1 MEKIDRLGWAA
12 GLSFTAYGLRV
23 GVRVNDERVLADAV
37 ARLPPGWQPTA
48 APVERL
54 YSIVAGGA
62 GSRAGVRRF
71 NLLYSDAERIAR
83 VKDFA
88 ELLDVFES
96 HLRFDIALNTPRRVF
111 VHAGAVGWRG
121 RAIVIPGRTF
131 TGKSTLVAELVR
143 MGATYYSD
151 EYAVLDARGRVHP
164 FAKQLSLR
172 EPETHRQI
180 DTAVEQLGGKIG
192 VKPLHVGAVVLT
204 EYREGAS
211 WRPRRLSPGRGA
223 LSMFNHTV
231 SAMRR
236 PALAIEALGR
246 ATATAPVLKGSRGD
260 ARSTAEAILRRLAG

>member
-1 MEKIDRLGWAA
+1 
-12 GLSFTAYGLRV
+12 
-23 GVRVNDERVLADAV
+23 
-37 ARLPPGWQPTA
+37 
-48 APVERL
+48 
-54 YSIVAGGA
+54 YSILAGGA
-62 GSRAGVRRF
+62 GSRPGVRRF
-71 NLLYSDAERIAR
+71 SLLYADAERIAR
-83 VKDFA
+83 AEDFA
-88 ELLDVFES
+88 ELLEVFES
-96 HLRFDIALNTPRRVF
+96 RLRFDIALNTPRRVF

-143 MGATYYSD
+143 LGATYYSD

-180 DTAVEQLGGKIG
+180 DTAPARLGGKVG
-192 VKPLHVGAVVLT
+192 VKPLPVGAVVLT

-223 LSMFNHTV
+223 LSMFDHTV

-236 PALAIEALGR
+236 PELAFEALGR

-260 ARSTAEAILRRLAG
+260 ARATAEAILQSLTG